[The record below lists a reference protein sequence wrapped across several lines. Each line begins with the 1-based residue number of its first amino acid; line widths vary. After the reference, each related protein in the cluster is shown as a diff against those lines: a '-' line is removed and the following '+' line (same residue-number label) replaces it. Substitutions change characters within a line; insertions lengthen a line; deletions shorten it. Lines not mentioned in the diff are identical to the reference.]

1 MRHAAGRQWWK
12 LTPSRR
18 CRAAARARH
27 SSQFTSSGGSVQAAQ
42 LFSDVL
48 SVCGAESFKRRA
60 RSSQRMGQLAP
71 TAEQR
76 LQPLAGVRSLLKT
89 TEEPG
94 PGCSPRLIR
103 SKTAFGCRCHC

>member
-1 MRHAAGRQWWK
+1 VVEIDPLK
-12 LTPSRR
+12 EVSRGGA
-18 CRAAARARH
+18 RAAQQPVH
-27 SSQFTSSGGSVQAAQ
+27 LLSGWSVQAAQ

-48 SVCGAESFKRRA
+48 SVCGVESFKRRA

-76 LQPLAGVRSLLKT
+76 LPPLAGVKSLLKT

-94 PGCSPRLIR
+94 MGCSPRLIR